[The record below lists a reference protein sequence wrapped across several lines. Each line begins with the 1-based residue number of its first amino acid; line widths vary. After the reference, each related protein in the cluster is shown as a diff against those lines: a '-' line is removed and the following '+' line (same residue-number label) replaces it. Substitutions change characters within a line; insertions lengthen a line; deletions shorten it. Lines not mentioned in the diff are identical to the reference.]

1 MRLFISQ
8 YPLEASAIISTADN
22 KGDFPLHVCCQGG
35 HQEVL
40 SILAEGRPARDLDVL
55 DAGGNSPF
63 LRAVASG
70 QVQVACQ
77 LIDLGA
83 NPRGK
88 NKDSKDVIDLVPESL
103 SADLKVRLYDK
114 LLSSGIASL
123 CYICIYPIS

>member
-1 MRLFISQ
+1 MRLFLSQ
-8 YPLEASAIISTADN
+8 FPLEASATLGTADQR
-22 KGDFPLHVCCQGG
+22 GDFPLHVCCEGG

-55 DAGGNSPF
+55 DARGSSPF

-88 NKDSKDVIDLVPESL
+88 NKDSKDVIDLVPKSL
-103 SADLKVRLYDK
+103 SADLKRLLYDK
-114 LLSSGIASL
+114 LVSSGM
-123 CYICIYPIS
+123 